1 VLQERIGHLFGRPVG
16 RPPHYGRRFYESV
29 HNQAQSWSKPRRLA
43 AKVEWHPGELLPRVG
58 FIMMNL
64 RRPPKKVVIP
74 WELERAIGRFVE
86 HYNHRR
92 YHESLENVTPAD
104 VFHGRR
110 PEILTCREKIK
121 EKTMARRRREH
132 PHAA

>member
-1 VLQERIGHLFGRPVG
+1 MK
-16 RPPHYGRRFYESV
+16 
-29 HNQAQSWSKPRRLA
+29 N
-43 AKVEWHPGELLPRVG
+43 
-58 FIMMNL
+58 
-64 RRPPKKVVIP
+64 VVKLDNYYSP

-110 PEILTCREKIK
+110 REILARREKIK
-121 EKTMARRRREH
+121 KRTMARRRRENL
-132 PHAA
+132 HAA